1 MVDGR
6 GQHAFAAPVDQRG
19 IGGVVGADG
28 LNGLQ
33 DLFLGL
39 HHAVISAGA
48 VIGGGADVLI
58 EADAVENRHSP
69 VRKLLFIIGK
79 LIFQRAQFPFQG
91 ADIGLEAAA
100 GQARGQLN
108 VILRR
113 AEQAAQLFREKP
125 VGPLPHLQRVH
136 RSGGVHAL
144 VPRGPGLSVARQRFQ
159 RGDFGGA
166 QDGHGRFRQ
175 TGHCAQQDCQ
185 RQQKG
190 EQPFHHKETSY
201 SS

>member
-19 IGGVVGADG
+19 IVGVVGADG
-28 LNGLQ
+28 LDGLQ

-39 HHAVISAGA
+39 HHAVISAGT

-58 EADAVENRHSP
+58 EADAVENCHSA
-69 VRKLLFIIGK
+69 VRKLLFIIGE
-79 LIFQRAQFPFQG
+79 LIFPRAQFPFQG
-91 ADIGLEAAA
+91 AEGAV
-100 GQARGQLN
+100 GQAGGQLN

-113 AEQAAQLFREKP
+113 AEQTAQLFREKP

-136 RSGGVHAL
+136 RGGGAHAL
-144 VPRGPGLSVARQRFQ
+144 VPRGSGLSVARQRFQ
-159 RGDFGGA
+159 RGDIGVV
-166 QDGHGRFRQ
+166 QDGHSRFRQ
-175 TGHCAQQDCQ
+175 TGHRAQQDCQ